1 MMINEESYDGDV
13 AKSAAWTLVGTFTC
27 MLVRDFSAIIS
38 ITAQDSESGPH
49 WVVMF
54 KHAPQQV
61 AFPIPIQ
68 VYTDFAESFA
78 TVPSDELL
86 ERRSNFMEQHY
97 HALQQAVSDIEDD
110 VIEASYDD

>member
-1 MMINEESYDGDV
+1 MMINEESYDGDI

-38 ITAQDSESGPH
+38 ITAQESDNGPH

-54 KHAPQQV
+54 KHSAQQV

-68 VYTDFAESFA
+68 VYTEFAESFA
-78 TVPSDELL
+78 TVPSDDML

-110 VIEASYDD
+110 VIENSYD